1 MNCPI
6 KRPKVVRICGVCM
19 FSKDKGKCDYPYYR
33 NMSEEEIKKLS
44 KSLGGKG

>member
-6 KRPKVVRICGVCM
+6 KIPKAVRICEACM
-19 FSKDKGKCDYPYYR
+19 FSKNGKCDYPYYR
-33 NMSEEEIKKLS
+33 GMSGEEIKKLS

>member
-6 KRPKVVRICGVCM
+6 KIPKPLRICEACI
-19 FSKDKGKCDYPYYR
+19 FSKDEGKCDYPYYR
-33 NMSEEEIKKLS
+33 GMSEEEIKKLS

>member
-6 KRPKVVRICGVCM
+6 KIPKVVRICEVCM
-19 FSKDKGKCDYPYYR
+19 FSKEGKCDHPYYR
-33 NMSEEEIKKLS
+33 DMSESDIKKLT

>member
-6 KRPKVVRICGVCM
+6 KIPKALRICEVCM
-19 FSKDKGKCDYPYYR
+19 FSKSGVCDYPYYKG
-33 NMSEEEIKKLS
+33 MGEKEINKLT

>member
-6 KRPKVVRICGVCM
+6 KIPKAVRICEACI
-19 FSKDKGKCDYPYYR
+19 FSKDGVCDYPYYKD
-33 NMSEEEIKKLS
+33 MSEEEIKELS